1 MDISKENVMRKE
13 EKFQFFKERGK
24 YSSGEFL
31 LFLNGKRKRKRKD
44 ENHEGRIKCTCQ
56 VSFLTKVLL
65 SELL

>member
-31 LFLNGKRKRKRKD
+31 FIFKWKKKKKKKR
-44 ENHEGRIKCTCQ
+44 
-56 VSFLTKVLL
+56 
-65 SELL
+65 